1 MPMIQTIL
9 WGLGLVLV
17 IEGLAYALAPSFMK
31 SLMRRMQD
39 EPEETLRIAGFS
51 ALVIGTALAVLS
63 HLLTG

>member
-1 MPMIQTIL
+1 MMVQTIL

-31 SLMRRMQD
+31 DLMRRMQQ
-39 EPEETLRIAGFS
+39 EPDETLRMAGFA

-63 HLLTG
+63 HAFGV